1 MSRHLTIE
9 PGYLSLSQAA
19 SWAGVS
25 EKTIKR
31 WIRKGLPIYQAGAK
45 EKILI
50 RPTDIDTFLTRKQRV
65 PIDLNIMVE
74 DVLKSLTRSA
84 A

>member
-1 MSRHLTIE
+1 M
-9 PGYLSLSQAA
+9 
-19 SWAGVS
+19 
-25 EKTIKR
+25 KR
-31 WIRKGLPIYQAGAK
+31 WIRKGLPIYQVGPK